1 MATANETIERLL
13 RHRSVRRFTDE
24 PVGRERLELIIR
36 SAQMASTS
44 SNMQAY
50 SVIAVD
56 DPDKRRQIAEWAGG
70 QRHVEQAPVFLVW
83 CADLYRFGEAV
94 RMHGGSFEPTLEYF
108 IVSTVDAALAAQN
121 AAVAAESLGLG
132 IVYIGGIRNR
142 LSDVAELLQVPPLVY
157 PVSACAS
164 AFPRTTPT
172 SVPAF
177 RLRRCCTGRL
187 TTPRGRKRIFAGMT
201 RRTGSMRPGGRA
213 ARSKRP
219 GRGTWRRVRAIRP
232 DVMAKCCAGKGS
244 GSRSSI

>member
-157 PVSACAS
+157 PVFGMCIG
-164 AFPRTTPT
+164 
-172 SVPAF
+172 VPADDPDI
-177 RLRRCCTGRL
+177 RPRLPLEAVLHREAYDAAGQEAYIRQYDETYRQYAAGRKGGTKQTTWSRDMEARTRYPSRRHGEVLRRQGFR
-187 TTPRGRKRIFAGMT
+187 FEE
-201 RRTGSMRPGGRA
+201 
-213 ARSKRP
+213 
-219 GRGTWRRVRAIRP
+219 
-232 DVMAKCCAGKGS
+232 
-244 GSRSSI
+244 